1 MTTRKIEKAE
11 WKTFFDSVSKVGGL
25 DSKCAEIEVL
35 GLSLGDHIA
44 AEWVPMFG
52 VTYNPRGDMLE
63 IALEGLDH
71 LIHKPQMIFV
81 EENTAGL
88 LSISVTD
95 EDDIQH
101 IIRLRD
107 PLLLPG
113 KPAP

>member
-1 MTTRKIEKAE
+1 MTTRKIEKE
-11 WKTFFDSVSKVGGL
+11 QWKPFFDGVSKIGGL

-52 VTYNPRGDMLE
+52 VVYNPREDMLE
-63 IALEGLDH
+63 IALEGLGH
-71 LIHKPQMIFV
+71 LIHKPNMIFV
-81 EENTAGL
+81 EESTAGL

-113 KPAP
+113 KSAT